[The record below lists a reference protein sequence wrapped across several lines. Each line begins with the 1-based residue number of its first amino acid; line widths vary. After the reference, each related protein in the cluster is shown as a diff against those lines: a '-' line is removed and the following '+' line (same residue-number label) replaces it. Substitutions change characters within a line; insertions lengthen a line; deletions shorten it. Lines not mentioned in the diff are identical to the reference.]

1 MITRTANCHCGA
13 LVLSCQGEPEE
24 VVQCHCQA
32 CQRRTGSAFN
42 LAAWFS
48 LKNVEIK
55 GETHSYTRSGD
66 LDIPTTFYFCPDCGS
81 NVYWTSEPEM
91 IGVAVGCFADPEFP
105 GPTVSIYDALRHVW
119 VSKLPIE
126 TYATNGESE

>member
-1 MITRTANCHCGA
+1 M
-13 LVLSCQGEPEE
+13 
-24 VVQCHCQA
+24 
-32 CQRRTGSAFN
+32 
-42 LAAWFS
+42 
-48 LKNVEIK
+48 EIK